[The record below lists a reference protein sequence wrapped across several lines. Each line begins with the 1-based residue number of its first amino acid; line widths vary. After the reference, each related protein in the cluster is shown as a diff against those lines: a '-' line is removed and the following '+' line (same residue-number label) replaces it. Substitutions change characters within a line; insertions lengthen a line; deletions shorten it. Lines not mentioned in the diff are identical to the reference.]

1 MQDRFSAD
9 AGKSSALRFPKQTLA
24 KSLFICVH
32 PWFQIDSQNTYHLK
46 TSPLKPR
53 IKLAETRPASGGILA
68 LYEQDGAYSI
78 NFSGQ
83 ELMHSKASAS
93 EKLLGKI
100 GGESLPKGQ
109 PSRMLI
115 GGLGLGFT
123 LAAALETCGPDATLE
138 VIELAPEVIDWN
150 REHLQALNGKCVD
163 DPRVELQ
170 VADATAIIRKAAPET
185 YDCLLLDVDNG
196 PIAMVQK
203 GNATLY
209 SKSGVRIIKSVLKPE
224 GSAIFWSA
232 GPDEKF
238 AARLKQAG
246 FQVKAIPAKVHE
258 GAKRAAYVLYQAT
271 K

>member
-1 MQDRFSAD
+1 M
-9 AGKSSALRFPKQTLA
+9 
-24 KSLFICVH
+24 
-32 PWFQIDSQNTYHLK
+32 
-46 TSPLKPR
+46 KPR
-53 IKLAETRPASGGILA
+53 IKLAETRPETGGILA

-83 ELMHSKASAS
+83 ELMHSKAAAS

-100 GGESLPKGQ
+100 GGESLPKGEA
-109 PSRMLI
+109 SRMLI

-123 LAAALETCGPDATLE
+123 LQQALETAGPDATIE
-138 VIELAPEVIDWN
+138 VLELAPEVIDWN
-150 REHLQALNGKCVD
+150 REFLQDLNGKCID
-163 DPRVELQ
+163 DPRVDLK

-185 YDCLLLDVDNG
+185 YDSILLDIDNG

-209 SKSGVRIIKSVLKPE
+209 TKSGIRTIKSVLKTG

-238 AARLKQAG
+238 ADRIKRAG
-246 FQVKAIPAKVHE
+246 FKVKAIPAKVHE

-271 K
+271 KVESPWDNSKK

>member
-1 MQDRFSAD
+1 M
-9 AGKSSALRFPKQTLA
+9 
-24 KSLFICVH
+24 
-32 PWFQIDSQNTYHLK
+32 
-46 TSPLKPR
+46 KPR
-53 IKLAETRPASGGILA
+53 NKLAETHPATGGILA

-93 EKLLGKI
+93 EKLLGKL
-100 GGESLPKGQ
+100 GGESLPKDQ

-123 LAAALETCGPDATLE
+123 LQQALAHCGPDATLE
-138 VIELAPEVIDWN
+138 VLELAPEVIDWN
-150 REHLQALNGKCVD
+150 REHLQELNGKCID
-163 DPRVELQ
+163 DPRVQLQ
-170 VADATAIIRKAAPET
+170 VADATVVLRKAEPES
-185 YDCLLLDVDNG
+185 YDCILLDIDNG
-196 PIAMVQK
+196 PVAMVQK
-203 GNATLY
+203 GNANLY
-209 SKSGVRIIKSVLKPE
+209 SKSGVRTIKSVLKPG

-238 AARLKQAG
+238 ALRLKQAG

>member
-1 MQDRFSAD
+1 M
-9 AGKSSALRFPKQTLA
+9 
-24 KSLFICVH
+24 
-32 PWFQIDSQNTYHLK
+32 
-46 TSPLKPR
+46 KPR
-53 IKLAETRPASGGILA
+53 NKLAETRTESGGILA

-93 EKLLGKI
+93 EKLLGKV
-100 GGESLPKGQ
+100 GGESLPKGE

-123 LAAALETCGPDATLE
+123 LEQALEHAGPDATIE
-138 VIELAPEVIDWN
+138 VLELAPEVVDWN
-150 REHLQALNGKCVD
+150 REFLQDLNGKSID
-163 DPRVELQ
+163 DPRVDLQ
-170 VADATAIIRKAAPET
+170 IADATVVLRKAAPET
-185 YDCLLLDVDNG
+185 YDSILLDIDNG
-196 PIAMVQK
+196 PVAMVQK

-209 SKSGVRIIKSVLKPE
+209 TKSGIRTIKSVLKTG

-238 AARLKQAG
+238 ADRIKRAG
-246 FQVKAIPAKVHE
+246 FQVKAIPARVHE

-271 K
+271 KVEQPWENAKK

>member
-1 MQDRFSAD
+1 M
-9 AGKSSALRFPKQTLA
+9 
-24 KSLFICVH
+24 
-32 PWFQIDSQNTYHLK
+32 
-46 TSPLKPR
+46 KPR
-53 IKLAETRPASGGILA
+53 IKLAETSPKTGGILA

-100 GGESLPKGQ
+100 GGESLPKEQ

-123 LAAALETCGPDATLE
+123 LEQALEQAGPYATIE
-138 VIELAPEVIDWN
+138 VLELAPEVIEWN
-150 REHLQALNGKCVD
+150 RQYLQDLNGKCID
-163 DPRVELQ
+163 DPRVDLQ
-170 VADATAIIRKAAPET
+170 VADATAVLRKAQPET
-185 YDCLLLDVDNG
+185 YDSILLDIDNG

-209 SKSGVRIIKSVLKPE
+209 TKSGIRTIKSVLKTG

-232 GPDEKF
+232 GTDEKF
-238 AARLKQAG
+238 ADRIKRAG
-246 FQVKAIPAKVHE
+246 FQLKAIPAKVHE

-271 K
+271 KIEAAEDKARTR